1 MVREGQSASQQEPP
15 DAYSTPCEAFSQCQP
30 ARLTVLRAPPWA
42 NRHLCSPSQAELQAP
57 RLPVHPSCGS
67 KASQDNNLQG
77 CTPPALFKGATS
89 LWRHNGKD
97 QQVEYPTLGYSP
109 VWRVLERRGEPCLEP
124 TCGGRMEG
132 ICRLG
137 GATCT
142 GAAAGCPPIA
152 PGTTGSKRDP
162 AGTTADHSV
171 LSGSESDRH
180 GVHRLYA
187 GGCRHSKPVSPC
199 SALGGAVALGVT
211 SSMPDL
217 QAG

>member
-1 MVREGQSASQQEPP
+1 M
-15 DAYSTPCEAFSQCQP
+15 
-30 ARLTVLRAPPWA
+30 
-42 NRHLCSPSQAELQAP
+42 RHLGQTGIYAAP
-57 RLPVHPSCGS
+57 LKPNCRRQGFLYTHPAALKRLRTIICRAVRHLHFS
-67 KASQDNNLQG
+67 
-77 CTPPALFKGATS
+77 KGATS